1 MSMREALITMAKY
14 NSWMNRKLYRAV
26 QELSD
31 EQRKSDRQLYF
42 KSIHDTL
49 NHLLVVDRLWLH
61 RLNGGAVQF
70 SSAEQHLYS
79 DFEALVIDRLHT
91 DSKLIEL
98 VEAMT
103 DADLN
108 RPFGYY
114 NTRGQL
120 IEHDTSRVLFHVF
133 NHQTHHRGQIT
144 AALSQLGVDYGVT
157 DLISME

>member
-1 MSMREALITMAKY
+1 MSMREALLTMAKY
-14 NSWMNRKLYRAV
+14 NSWMNRKLYNAI
-26 QELSD
+26 QGLSD
-31 EQRKSDRQLYF
+31 DQRKLDRDLYF

-61 RLNGGAVQF
+61 RLTGGAAQF
-70 SSAEQHLYS
+70 AAPDQHLYS

-91 DSKLIEL
+91 DSKLIEM
-98 VEAMT
+98 VEGMT
-103 DADLN
+103 ESDLSQ
-108 RPFGYY
+108 PFGYY

-120 IEHDTSRVLFHVF
+120 IEHQKSKLLFHVF
-133 NHQTHHRGQIT
+133 NHQTHHRGQVT